1 MGVILENYERENAFG
16 ESEVR
21 LLQTVAST
29 MGVALE
35 NARLFDETQRLFKE
49 SEQRAAELAII
60 NSVQQALAAE
70 LNMQGI
76 YDAVGDKIRE
86 IFNQADIGIRIYDPK
101 TNLIQYAYCTENG
114 QRITI
119 PANPLSKTGFAAHVL
134 RTRETLV
141 INEDMAGAV
150 ERYGSHVLP
159 GTALEKSSVYVPLV
173 AGDQARGMLEINDLQ
188 REHAFSPSDVRL
200 LQTLANSMS
209 IALENARLFDE
220 TQRRTREAGALAEV
234 GRDISST
241 LDLST
246 VMDRIARHA
255 KDLLSADSAAI
266 FLPEPGKNLYRA
278 IVAVGEIAENILS
291 DTIAAGRGHHRQ
303 PDRGRPRRVR
313 QRHRQRSA
321 RASRSRAPKRTEN
334 ERLMVAPLLAGTQV
348 KGVMAVWRT
357 GGQPYSD
364 TELEFLV
371 GLSLQAT
378 VAIENARLFAES
390 QQRAREL
397 ATINTVSQELA
408 GKLELA
414 PLLDLVGE
422 QIRTVFK
429 ADVAYVALYNPQTG
443 IIDFPY
449 QYGDEIRPMKYG
461 EGLTSRI
468 IQSGKALIINQEA
481 DRRGLE
487 LGARVIGKQALSYL
501 GVPIPVGGRS
511 LGVISV
517 QSTQEEGAYDAG
529 RRAPAVHDRRQCR
542 RRAAEREALQRDAG
556 GALAPDGHRGHPAR
570 DQQLADRRA
579 AGVRRDRR
587 HGAAT
592 DACDFTALLRCEGAT
607 FTPAAHATPGGVPLD
622 LGERIVPG
630 RSRGEFSVAGHRV
643 EGDAAHSGLDGDR
656 PAGAR
661 TQRPAN

>member
-1 MGVILENYERENAFG
+1 MFGDILLESYEREDAFG
-16 ESEVR
+16 EPEVR
-21 LLQTVAST
+21 LLSTVAAS

-101 TNLIQYAYCTENG
+101 ANLIHYPYVFEGN
-114 QRITI
+114 QRIAI
-119 PANPLSKTGFAAHVL
+119 ESHALADSGFAAHVL

-141 INEDMAGAV
+141 INENIEEASAKF
-150 ERYGSHVLP
+150 GSYTMV
-159 GTALEKSSVYVPLV
+159 GTQDEKSAVFVPLIV
-173 AGDQARGMLEINDLQ
+173 GDQARGLINLIDLD

-255 KDLLSADSAAI
+255 KDLLNADSTAI
-266 FLPEPGKNLYRA
+266 FLPETGKNLYRA
-278 IVAVGEIAENILS
+278 IVAVGEIAENLLS
-291 DTIAAGRGHHRQ
+291 ETIEPGVGIIGSLIEAGRAEFVNDTGNDPRAVTISGT
-303 PDRGRPRRVR
+303 DR
-313 QRHRQRSA
+313 
-321 RASRSRAPKRTEN
+321 TDN

-357 GGQPYSD
+357 GGQPYSE

-422 QIRTVFK
+422 QIRSVFK
-429 ADVAYVALYNPQTG
+429 ADVAYVALYNPQTDM
-443 IIDFPY
+443 IDFPY
-449 QYGDEIRPMKYG
+449 QFGDELRQMKYG

-468 IQSGKALIINQEA
+468 IQTGKSLIINQEA

-517 QSTQEEGAYDAG
+517 QSTHEEGAYDADDE
-529 RRAPAVHDRRQCR
+529 RLLSTL
-542 RRAAEREALQRDAG
+542 AANVGVALQNAKLFNETQEALSHQTATADILRVISSSPTDVQPVFDAIVNT
-556 GALAPDGHRGHPAR
+556 ALRLLSCA
-570 DQQLADRRA
+570 L
-579 AGVRRDRR
+579 
-587 HGAAT
+587 
-592 DACDFTALLRCEGAT
+592 TALLR
-607 FTPAAHATPGGVPLD
+607 
-622 LGERIVPG
+622 
-630 RSRGEFSVAGHRV
+630 V
-643 EGDAAHSGLDGDR
+643 EGDSAPAGLDGH
-656 PAGAR
+656 R
-661 TQRPAN
+661 TSGERTPHS